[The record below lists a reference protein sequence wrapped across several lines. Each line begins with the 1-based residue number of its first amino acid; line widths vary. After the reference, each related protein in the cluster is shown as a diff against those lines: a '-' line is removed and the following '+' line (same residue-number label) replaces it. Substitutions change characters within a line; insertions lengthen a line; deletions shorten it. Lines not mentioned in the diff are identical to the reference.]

1 MSSVSD
7 LTDELSFLVVHLQV
21 ERRLE
26 EEAARSIHYLHTSTT
41 LPLQKLLHEH
51 LITAHLRTLLAMP
64 GSGLVAM
71 LDHDRI
77 DDLARLYRVFWK
89 VQPLGPKELK
99 KAMKETVKERGEKI
113 NAAGTGAQEEPKPS
127 TSAAGA
133 SEDVKGKGKGKE
145 TAGGSGAAA
154 ALQSALRWVQE
165 VLDLKDKFDR
175 ILKDAFGGDKAVQT
189 AINEVSRRSGQR
201 GQDCPDES
209 AG

>member
-1 MSSVSD
+1 
-7 LTDELSFLVVHLQV
+7 
-21 ERRLE
+21 
-26 EEAARSIHYLHTSTT
+26 
-41 LPLQKLLHEH
+41 
-51 LITAHLRTLLAMP
+51 MP

-113 NAAGTGAQEEPKPS
+113 NEGTAQQQEDVKPPAGDGP
-127 TSAAGA
+127 

-145 TAGGSGAAA
+145 TAGGSGAAG

-175 ILKDAFGGDKAVQT
+175 ILRDAFGGDKAVQT
-189 AINEVSRRSGQR
+189 SINEVCAQSPAPLGFRRT
-201 GQDCPDES
+201 
-209 AG
+209 